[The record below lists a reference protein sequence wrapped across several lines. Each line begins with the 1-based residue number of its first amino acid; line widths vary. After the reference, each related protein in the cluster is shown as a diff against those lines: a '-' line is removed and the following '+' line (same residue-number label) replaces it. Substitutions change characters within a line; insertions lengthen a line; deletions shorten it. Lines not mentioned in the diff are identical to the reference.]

1 MEEINKLTKRI
12 ENVNNDDKVIKDWMI
27 EDNSRWYVEEL
38 QDDSYL
44 EGMEEG
50 KKLGIESNK
59 IEMIKSMLKENYE
72 YQSISKITG
81 KSIEEIKEIE
91 DSMKEKE

>member
-1 MEEINKLTKRI
+1 MEDIDKLTKRI

-44 EGMEEG
+44 EGV
-50 KKLGIESNK
+50 ESNK
-59 IEMIKSMLKENYE
+59 IEMIQNMLSKNTDYNY
-72 YQSISKITG
+72 ISEVSG
-81 KSIEEIKEIE
+81 KTIEEIKEIE
-91 DSMKEKE
+91 LSMKEE